1 MKTARFAIKKI
12 EKNGYLFWG
21 IHVPAY
27 LNPAGKSGYFYFH
40 TKAEAE
46 RKRGELLAATRTES
60 KITLLSNAQQTDAI
74 RALER
79 LSEHGL
85 NLTLDRAIELALPHL
100 KSTGQYI
107 TVATLVKDFARLKES
122 SWSASSRRNFSTACR
137 LFLATF
143 GGHSLT
149 EVTAKELD
157 NWLNSTFSTPGYR
170 ANIIRT
176 LRPAFSYAVR
186 QEMIPAS
193 PFSKLETVRTRPR
206 QGIDIFTPD
215 EARRLLT
222 AAPSDCLMA
231 YALLLFSGI
240 RPIELTRLRWGDI
253 KDGFIHIR
261 PEIAKTA
268 QVRNIEIEPNLA
280 AFIAASGHHS
290 PNAPIIPTNWK
301 RKNQATRRAAG
312 LAHRQDT
319 ARHSY
324 ATYYLAR
331 YKDANTLKSNMGH
344 SRSSDI
350 LFAHYRAAATPVEAD
365 AYWSLTPSDL

>member
-1 MKTARFAIKKI
+1 MRTARFTINKF

-21 IHVPAY
+21 IHVPSY
-27 LNPAGKSGYFYFH
+27 LNPTGKPGYFYFH

-79 LSEHGL
+79 LAENGL
-85 NLTLDRAIELALPHL
+85 NLTLDRAIELSLPHL
-100 KSTGQYI
+100 KATGQYV
-107 TVATLVKDFARLKES
+107 TVATLLHDFARLKEGT
-122 SWSASSRRNFSTACR
+122 WSASSRRNFATASK

-143 GGHSLT
+143 GGCCLT
-149 EVTAKELD
+149 EITARGLD
-157 NWLNSTFSTPGYR
+157 EWLAATFGTPGYR

-186 QEMIPAS
+186 QEMLSSS
-193 PFSKLETVRTRPR
+193 PFSKLETIRVRAK
-206 QGIDIFTPD
+206 QSIDIFTPD
-215 EARRLLT
+215 EARRLLFE
-222 AAPSDCLMA
+222 APADCRMA
-231 YALLLFSGI
+231 FALLLFSGI
-240 RPIELTRLRWGDI
+240 RPAELTRLRWADI

-280 AFIAASGHHS
+280 AFIAASGNH
-290 PNAPIIPTNWK
+290 PPDALIIPTNWK
-301 RKNQATRRAAG
+301 RKNQTARCAAG
-312 LAHRQDT
+312 LANRQDT

-324 ATYYLAR
+324 ATYYLA
-331 YKDANTLKSNMGH
+331 YHKDINALKGNLGH
-344 SRSSDI
+344 SRNSDI
-350 LFAHYRAAATPVEAD
+350 LFAHYRAATTPQQAAD
-365 AYWSLTPSDL
+365 YWAILPL